1 MDQFISQPIFSSLT
15 SILLLTGC
23 YQAGKMFV
31 NNFGLKRVVSSIS
44 TIEFQYLSFGM
55 VFLLIVLFPLVA
67 FTQHAKLILQF
78 FGVILIFLSF
88 FWGKDILTSS
98 KKFNKIK
105 NKKNGIFFYLF
116 LIVIFLYFLL
126 SLSPLTSADVVDYHA
141 GTALNILRF
150 DQYKLF
156 PEWFTGL
163 QAGTGEVLIALGFSL
178 GAEQFGS
185 MVQFSSILTI
195 SGIIIKFSKKNNL
208 FSSKYFLALTIL
220 SCPILI
226 FLLSG
231 NKPQIFFSA
240 IIFLA
245 LSLNFVDYKDKRELL
260 KAYAIINILICSAVL
275 GKFSFNLIG
284 FLIWVFSTINFFNK
298 FKSYKLFLIP
308 LSVFILIYLPFIFWK
323 FSNLG
328 GDFLTYFYSPF
339 PLHLPGYENFLN
351 HNKGS
356 QEIPFPNFLFYT
368 TLSRATEFLAL
379 NSIFLFILLINFK
392 QNKNIIVLLVLS
404 FLFLIISNIYA
415 SPSARYY
422 LDVILWLCLGICFL
436 NKFKFKKIFEYCF
449 YPQIFIVILI
459 LIYSSFTFL
468 PGAFSQKSYIKI
480 KHNNAYMF
488 SGMDWVN
495 KNIPDDSRVIIINR
509 PISLYKDF
517 AVSGGFNYF
526 TNFDESKYYKKL
538 ISNYNI
544 DYLVYLG
551 NKQDLMH
558 MQGCVKDIFKMKENV
573 GFHATRNPFNK
584 GGKYNAYIF
593 NLDNEK
599 LKNC

>member
-15 SILLLTGC
+15 SILLLIGC
-23 YQAGKMFV
+23 YQAGKIII
-31 NNFGLKRVVSSIS
+31 NNFGLKKVISEIS
-44 TIEFQYLSFGM
+44 TIEFQYLPFGM
-55 VFLLIVLFPLVA
+55 VFLLIILFPLVA
-67 FTQHAKLILQF
+67 FTHQAKLILQF

-88 FWGKDILTSS
+88 FFGKDILTSS
-98 KKFNKIK
+98 KKINKIK
-105 NKKNGIFFYLF
+105 NKKNGIYFYLF
-116 LIVIFLYFLL
+116 LIFIFLYFLL
-126 SLSPLTSADVVDYHA
+126 SLSPLTSADVLDYHA

-195 SGIIIKFSKKNNL
+195 SGIIIKFSEKNNL
-208 FSSKYFLALTIL
+208 FSSKYFLALTLL

-231 NKPQIFFSA
+231 NKPQIFYSA

-245 LSLNFVDYKDKRELL
+245 LSLNFIDYKDKREVL
-260 KAYAIINILICSAVL
+260 KAYAIINVFICCAVL

-284 FLIWVFSTINFFNK
+284 FLVWVFSTINFYNK
-298 FKSYKLFLIP
+298 FKGYKIFLIP

-323 FSNLG
+323 FENLG

-356 QEIPFPNFLFYT
+356 QEIPFPNFIFYT
-368 TLSRATEFLAL
+368 TPSRATEFLAL
-379 NSIFLFILLINFK
+379 NSIFLFILFINYK
-392 QNKNIIVLLVLS
+392 QNKNIISLLVLS
-404 FLFLIISNIYA
+404 FLFLIISNTYA

-422 LDVILWLCLGICFL
+422 LDIILWLSLGICFL
-436 NKFKFKKIFEYCF
+436 NKFRFKKFIEYCF
-449 YPQIFIVILI
+449 YPQIFIVVLI
-459 LIYSSFTFL
+459 LIYSSFIFL
-468 PGAFSQKSYIKI
+468 PGAFSKKSYIKI
-480 KHNNAYMF
+480 KNNNAYMF

-495 KNIPDDSRVIIINR
+495 KNIPDDSKVIIINR

-517 AVSGGFNYF
+517 AISGTFNYS

-544 DYLVYLG
+544 DYLVYMG
-551 NKQDLMH
+551 NKLDLMH

-584 GGKYNAYIF
+584 GGNYNAYIF
-593 NLDNEK
+593 NIDNEK

>member
-1 MDQFISQPIFSSLT
+1 M
-15 SILLLTGC
+15 
-23 YQAGKMFV
+23 Y
-31 NNFGLKRVVSSIS
+31 
-44 TIEFQYLSFGM
+44 
-55 VFLLIVLFPLVA
+55 
-67 FTQHAKLILQF
+67 
-78 FGVILIFLSF
+78 
-88 FWGKDILTSS
+88 
-98 KKFNKIK
+98 
-105 NKKNGIFFYLF
+105 
-116 LIVIFLYFLL
+116 FLYFLL

>member
-1 MDQFISQPIFSSLT
+1 MSQFILHPAISSLI
-15 SILLLTGC
+15 SLILLMGC
-23 YQAGKMFV
+23 YQVGKILI
-31 NNFGLKRVVSSIS
+31 NNFGLKKVISSIS
-44 TIEFQYLSFGM
+44 TIEFQYLSFGI
-55 VFLLIVLFPLVA
+55 VFLLIILFPLVT
-67 FTQHAKLILQF
+67 FTHHAKLILQF

-88 FWGKDILTSS
+88 FWWRDIFTLT

-105 NKKNGIFFYLF
+105 NKENGIYYYLF
-116 LIVIFLYFLL
+116 LIFIFLYFLL

-185 MVQFSSILTI
+185 MVQFSSILSI
-195 SGIIIKFSKKNNL
+195 SGIIIKFSEKNNL
-208 FSSKYFLALTIL
+208 FSSKYFLALTLL

-231 NKPQIFFSA
+231 NKPQIFYSA

-245 LSLNFVDYKDKRELL
+245 LSLNFVDYKNKRELL
-260 KAYAIINILICSAVL
+260 KAYAIINIFICCAVL

-284 FLIWVFSTINFFNK
+284 FLVWVFSTINFYNK
-298 FKSYKLFLIP
+298 IKNYKLFLIP

-323 FSNLG
+323 FDNLG
-328 GDFLTYFYSPF
+328 GNFLTYFYSPF

-356 QEIPFPNFLFYT
+356 QEIPFPNFIFYT
-368 TLSRATEFLAL
+368 TPSRATEFLAV
-379 NSIFLFILLINFK
+379 NSIFLFILFINFK
-392 QNKNIIVLLVLS
+392 QNKNIIVLLILS
-404 FLFLIISNIYA
+404 LLFLIISNSYA

-436 NKFKFKKIFEYCF
+436 NKFKFKRFFEYCF

-468 PGAFSQKSYIKI
+468 PGAFSKKSYIKI
-480 KHNNAYMF
+480 KNNNAYMF
-488 SGMDWVN
+488 SGIDWVN
-495 KNIPDDSRVIIINR
+495 KNIPDGSMVIIVNR

-526 TNFDESKYYKKL
+526 TNLDESRHYKKL
-538 ISNYNI
+538 ISKYNI

-551 NKQDLMH
+551 SKTDLRH
-558 MQGCVKDIFKMKENV
+558 LQGCVKDIFKMKENV

-584 GGKYNAYIF
+584 GGNYNAYIF

-599 LKNC
+599 LKSC